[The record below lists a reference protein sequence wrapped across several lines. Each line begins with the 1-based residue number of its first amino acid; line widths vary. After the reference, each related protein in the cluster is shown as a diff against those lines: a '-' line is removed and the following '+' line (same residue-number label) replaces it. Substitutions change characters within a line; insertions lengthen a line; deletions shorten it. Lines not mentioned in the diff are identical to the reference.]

1 MVSRP
6 LTTGEV
12 KLAKSVFGDS
22 IDYSTVTINDG
33 KFAGFHPEGTAM
45 APNGNLYMYGCY
57 VDDYSQLEVYGQ
69 GLFIHEMT
77 HVWQYQNKVLAPI
90 AEAVKLNLK
99 HKFNYRAAY
108 DYELE
113 AGKDL
118 TDYNMEQQASIVQ
131 DRFTLQH
138 EPGAE
143 FWSNCLN
150 IEYGAQ
156 RMALYDQVLA
166 KFDADPSYAKQ
177 AQFPAAG
184 ANKKPKPPAN

>member
-1 MVSRP
+1 MARSRSQQVEQRLIAGTIAV
-6 LTTGEV
+6 LTT
-12 KLAKSVFGDS
+12 F
-22 IDYSTVTINDG
+22 
-33 KFAGFHPEGTAM
+33 
-45 APNGNLYMYGCY
+45 
-57 VDDYSQLEVYGQ
+57 SQLRQ
-69 GLFIHEMT
+69 
-77 HVWQYQNKVLAPI
+77 
-90 AEAVKLNLK
+90 
-99 HKFNYRAAY
+99 R
-108 DYELE
+108 E